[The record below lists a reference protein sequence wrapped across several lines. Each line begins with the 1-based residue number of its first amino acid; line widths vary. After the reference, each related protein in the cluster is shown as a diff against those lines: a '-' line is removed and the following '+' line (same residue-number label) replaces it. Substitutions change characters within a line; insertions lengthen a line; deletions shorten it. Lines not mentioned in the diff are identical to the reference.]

1 MRGEEGDA
9 LLFVSKPIR
18 FNHLGLGEGFLSASR
33 SESSSGSSSSAAFR
47 KSIISL
53 SMSAGCSFSLRDSL
67 MAFFLIFS

>member
-33 SESSSGSSSSAAFR
+33 SESSSGSSSSAAFLTEDLE
-47 KSIISL
+47 IIDDWRVSQATFK
-53 SMSAGCSFSLRDSL
+53 M
-67 MAFFLIFS
+67 II